1 MAEAFSDMA
10 SPSFALLDMAVS
22 KKPATAEVNPCS
34 VKADLTCVTIEP
46 APTDEIAVSMRPDTV
61 VL

>member
-1 MAEAFSDMA
+1 MA
-10 SPSFALLDMAVS
+10 SPATALLDIAVS
-22 KKPATAEVNPCS
+22 RKPATAEVNPCS